1 MNAFARA
8 LGRNSD
14 IALVALVLGVLVV
27 LFAPI
32 PSGLLDFLIL
42 CNFSF
47 AFLVLLLT
55 FYMARPVEFSTFPSL
70 LLIAT
75 LFRLSLNV
83 AATRLIL
90 SDGDAGRVI
99 GAIGAF
105 VVGGNYVIGLIVF
118 LILIVVQYVVVTS
131 GAQRVSEVAAR
142 FTLDSMPG
150 QQMSIDAD
158 LNMGFIDQAEAQRR
172 RKNLEKEAGFYGS
185 MDGASKFVKGDA
197 IAGIIILLINIIG
210 GLIIGVMQH
219 GMPWAQALQTY
230 TLLTIGDGIVT
241 QVPALVIAVGT
252 GIIVTR
258 SSSDANLSR
267 EAMRQVGSFPKTL
280 LLVAMAL
287 GGLLL
292 LPGIPALPTLALT
305 ACFLLAGTLLYR
317 ASKNASPDAAAS
329 PAVSADGALADD
341 SDAAPGTSASGS
353 DDPYALLRVEP
364 IEIHLGSNWVP
375 VVNQPGGVFMERIS
389 TFRKQHA
396 QEFGLV
402 LPRVRFRDS
411 TRLSPDRYEIHL
423 DGVVVGKGEARADRL
438 LAIHPTGDT
447 KSIPGE
453 ITRDPT
459 YGLPALWIE
468 EHQREAAS
476 QAKFTLVDAPTVF
489 MTHLTEMLRRES
501 ATLLTRA
508 EIDRLL
514 ARVRQSQPG
523 LVEELIPT
531 VLSSSD
537 VQRVLQN
544 LLREKVSIR
553 HIEAILETL
562 ADAGR
567 STRDAHLLTE
577 VVRQRLGHAIC
588 QGLLGEANSLQV
600 LTLDPAIE
608 SQFLQSIQTATEAG
622 GNQPFVLDPRLS
634 EQLVKRLVQHAE
646 RMMKSNLLPVLLCSP
661 ELRRHVRS
669 LSERV
674 MPHLR
679 VLAMTEVPHTIEL
692 KSFGIVQL

>member
-1 MNAFARA
+1 MKA
-8 LGRNSD
+8 LSRMVVRHSD
-14 IALVALVLGVLVV
+14 IALVLLVLGVLVV

-42 CNFSF
+42 SNFSF

-105 VVGGNYVIGLIVF
+105 VVGGNYVIGLIIF

-172 RKNLEKEAGFYGS
+172 RKNLEKEAGFYGA

-197 IAGIIILLINIIG
+197 IAGIVILLINIVG
-210 GLIIGVMQH
+210 GLVIGVMQH
-219 GMPWAQALQTY
+219 GMPWGRALQTY

-258 SSSDANLSR
+258 SSSDTNLSR
-267 EAMRQVGSFPKTL
+267 EALRQIGSFPKTL

-292 LPGIPALPTLALT
+292 LPGIPAVPTLLLTSSLLLT
-305 ACFLLAGTLLYR
+305 AMLLYR
-317 ASKNASPDAAAS
+317 ASKSGAPAGEAGDMVAGQALDSAPVSNPDGTPPAAQ
-329 PAVSADGALADD
+329 
-341 SDAAPGTSASGS
+341 
-353 DDPYALLRVEP
+353 DDPYALLQVEP
-364 IEIHLGSNWVP
+364 IEVHLGSRWVP
-375 VVNQPGGVFMERIS
+375 LVNQPGSVFMERIS
-389 TFRKQHA
+389 AFRKQHA

-402 LPRVRFRDS
+402 LPRVRFKDS
-411 TRLSPDRYEIHL
+411 ARLSADRYEIQI
-423 DGVVVGKGEARADRL
+423 DGVLVGKGEVRADKL
-438 LAIHPTGDT
+438 LAIHPSGDT
-447 KSIPGE
+447 KAVPGE
-453 ITRDPT
+453 PTRDPT
-459 YGLPALWIE
+459 YGLPALWIDE
-468 EHQREAAS
+468 SQREAAGK
-476 QAKFTLVDAPTVF
+476 ANFTLVDGPTVF

-514 ARVRQSQPG
+514 GRVRQAQPG

-531 VLSSSD
+531 VLSSSE
-537 VQRVLQN
+537 VQKVLQN

-567 STRDAHLLTE
+567 STRDANQLTE
-577 VVRQRLGHAIC
+577 AVRQRLGHAIC

-608 SQFLQSIQTATEAG
+608 SQFLQSIQSATEEG
-622 GNQPFVLDPRLS
+622 GGQAFALDPRLT
-634 EQLVKRLVQHAE
+634 EQLVKRLVQQAE
-646 RMMKSNLLPVLLCSP
+646 RMMKSNLLPVLLCAP
-661 ELRRHVRS
+661 ELRRHVRA

-679 VLAMTEVPHTIEL
+679 VLSMTEVPHAVEL
-692 KSFGIVQL
+692 KSFGVIQL

>member
-1 MNAFARA
+1 MEFLKRSF
-8 LGRNSD
+8 GRHSD
-14 IALVALVLGVLVV
+14 VLLVVLVLGVLLV

-32 PSGLLDFLIL
+32 PPGLLDFLIL
-42 CNFSF
+42 SNFSF

-90 SDGDAGRVI
+90 SDGAAGKVI
-99 GAIGAF
+99 AAIGSF

-158 LNMGFIDQAEAQRR
+158 LNMGFIDQVEAQKR
-172 RKNLEKEAGFYGS
+172 RKNLEKEAAFYGA

-197 IAGIIILLINIIG
+197 IAGIIIMLINIVG
-210 GLIIGVMQH
+210 GLVIGVMQH
-219 GMPWAQALQTY
+219 GLGWGQALQTY

-258 SSSDANLSR
+258 SASDANLSA
-267 EAMRQVGSFPKTL
+267 EVLRQITSFPKTL
-280 LLVAMAL
+280 LMVAAVL
-287 GGLLL
+287 AGLLL
-292 LPGIPALPTLALT
+292 LPGIPVLAT
-305 ACFLLAGTLLYR
+305 AVLLLAILTVATIAYR
-317 ASKNASPDAAAS
+317 VRPAVAGDAGAAS
-329 PAVSADGALADD
+329 ATETGAGGAGAATLSA
-341 SDAAPGTSASGS
+341 
-353 DDPYALLRVEP
+353 DDPYALLPVEP
-364 IEIHLGSNWVP
+364 V
-375 VVNQPGGVFMERIS
+375 VVNIGAHWAPLVSHPAAPLLERIA
-389 TFRKQHA
+389 TFRAQHA
-396 QEFGLV
+396 QELGMV
-402 LPRVRFRDS
+402 LPRVGFNEGR
-411 TRLSPDRYEIHL
+411 RLGPDKYEIVL
-423 DGVVVGKGEARADRL
+423 DGAVCARGEVRPDRL
-438 LAIHPTGDT
+438 LAIHAGGDVR
-447 KSIPGE
+447 SIPGE

-468 EHQREAAS
+468 ESQRDAAAA
-476 QAKFTLVDAPTVF
+476 AKFTLVDGSTVF
-489 MTHLTEMLRRES
+489 MTHLTEVLRRES
-501 ATLLTRA
+501 ATLLSRA
-508 EIDRLL
+508 ETEKVL
-514 ARVRQSQPG
+514 ARVRQAQPG

-531 VLSSSD
+531 VLSVSD
-537 VQRVLQN
+537 VQRVLQA

-553 HIEAILETL
+553 HVEAILETL

-567 STRDAHLLTE
+567 QSKDVGYLTE
-577 VVRQRLGHAIC
+577 CVRHRLGHAIC
-588 QGLLGEANSLQV
+588 QGLVGEAEALQV
-600 LTLDPAIE
+600 MTLDPAIE
-608 SQFLQSIQTATEAG
+608 SELLHSLQAAKDRDVA
-622 GNQPFVLDPRLS
+622 QPFVLDPKLADQFIS
-634 EQLVKRLVQHAE
+634 RLVQQAE
-646 RMMKSNLLPVLLCSP
+646 RMMKSNLLPVLLCAP
-661 ELRRHVRS
+661 ELRRHIRA

-679 VLAMTEVPHTIEL
+679 VLSMTEIPQAMEL
-692 KSFGIVQL
+692 KSWGVVAL